1 MTEAAL
7 RIPSSTFNPEPKPV
21 IQKPKNRKTGGWI
34 ACAAP
39 QSVMAMQSPN
49 QQTNAKSRTAKTQ
62 SQSAQHSPAA
72 MTQIAMRI
80 PSSTSKPEPKSGQP
94 KKPKTGGWIACAAP
108 QSVKAMQSPNQQT
121 NAKSRTAQMPK
132 SNLRN
137 TVPPS

>member
-7 RIPSSTFNPEPKPV
+7 RIPSSIFKPEPKSGT
-21 IQKPKNRKTGGWI
+21 PKNRKTGGWI

-49 QQTNAKSRTAKTQ
+49 QQTNAKPRTAKTQ

-80 PSSTSKPEPKSGQP
+80 PSSD
-94 KKPKTGGWIACAAP
+94 I
-108 QSVKAMQSPNQQT
+108 
-121 NAKSRTAQMPK
+121 
-132 SNLRN
+132 NLKHRLDDGN
-137 TVPPS
+137 PRGVWP